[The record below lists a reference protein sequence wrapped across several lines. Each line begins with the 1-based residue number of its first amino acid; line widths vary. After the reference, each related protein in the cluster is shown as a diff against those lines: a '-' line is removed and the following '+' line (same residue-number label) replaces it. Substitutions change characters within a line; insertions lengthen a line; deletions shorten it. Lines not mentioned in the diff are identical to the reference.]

1 MADIDEK
8 GLESEVY
15 DDEYFASGPA
25 EELASTL
32 KSRAED
38 WFDTLTQNNYLEK
51 IKRCWLAYHGAYYDD
66 VRGGHSITFGGEQ
79 GELANLPVNHLRN
92 IAEHILVMVTA
103 NRPSFKARSTNT
115 DYKSIVQTKLAN
127 SLLEYYMREKR
138 LEKYL
143 HRAVNYAV
151 VMGSGYI
158 KMEWN
163 STSSPDGQPYD
174 FNEETQTEIYA
185 GDVEFTNLSPFDVVF
200 DPNKEDV
207 KDLDWVITRTWKN
220 KYDIAKKYPELADKI
235 KKLQVK
241 NQLER
246 FKLLGT
252 KYDKTVDIPVYEFY
266 HRRSES
272 MPDGR
277 YLLYLDDN
285 IVLSDAPMPYR
296 DLPVYRISSSDI
308 LGTPYGYAPMF
319 DLLPIQDAVN
329 SLYSTVLTNQNA
341 FGVQSILS
349 PRGADINAQQLSG
362 GLNFIEY
369 NAQAGKVEPLQLTN
383 TPKEIFD
390 FMRMLIG
397 DMETISGVNSVAR
410 GNPEASLKSGNALA
424 LIQSQS
430 LQFISGLQQQ
440 YVHMIEDVGTGLVN
454 MLKDFATV
462 PRVAAIVGKNNKSE
476 MREFTGEDI
485 STVNRVLVDVG
496 NALSQT
502 TAGRVQMAEQMLQMY
517 GDKLPPEQYISVM
530 ETGKLQHLTSGISDQ
545 LSLISAENERLADG
559 DIEVVAIATD
569 DHSLHIREHRNVL
582 SDPELRQDGDLVQ
595 RVLGH
600 IQEHISLLQETDPN
614 LLAFLQQQP
623 IGPPA
628 GSAVSP
634 ENAAPG
640 QPGPGQ
646 PGMPPS
652 PQEAA
657 QFGAQGGQMPSVAQ
671 PAQAPDGAPVLP
683 TDVDLSSS

>member
-1 MADIDEK
+1 MVNTDVDM
-8 GLESEVY
+8 ESTNY
-15 DDEYFASGPA
+15 DDEYFAGGPA

-32 KSRAED
+32 KNRAND

-51 IKRCWLAYHGAYYDD
+51 IKRCWLSYHGAYYDD
-66 VRGGHSITFGGEQ
+66 LRGGHSITFGGEQ
-79 GELANLPVNHLRN
+79 GELVNFPVNHFRN

-115 DYKSIVQTKLAN
+115 DYKSLVQTKLAN

-143 HRAVNYAV
+143 HRAVNYAI

-163 STSSPDGQPYD
+163 ATTGEIYD

-235 KKLQVK
+235 KQLQVK
-241 NQLER
+241 NNVHNY
-246 FKLLGT
+246 KMLGT
-252 KYDKTVDIPVYEFY
+252 SYDKTTDIPVYEFY
-266 HRRSES
+266 HKRTES

-296 DLPVYRISSSDI
+296 DLPVYRISPSDI

-319 DLLPIQDAVN
+319 DLLPLQDALN

-341 FGVQSILS
+341 FGVQNVLS
-349 PRGADINAQQLSG
+349 PRQADISYKQVTG

-369 NAQAGKVEPLQLTN
+369 NSQVGKPESLNLTN
-383 TPKEIFD
+383 TPAEIFK
-390 FMRMLIG
+390 FMQQIVA

-440 YVHMIEDVGTGLVN
+440 YVHMIEDVGTGLIN
-454 MLKDFATV
+454 MLKDFAAV
-462 PRVAAIVGKNNKSE
+462 PRVAAIVGKNNRSE
-476 MREFTGEDI
+476 MSEFTGDDI
-485 STVNRVLVDVG
+485 STVNRVLVDTG
-496 NALSQT
+496 NPIAST

-517 GDKLPPEQYISVM
+517 GDKLPPEQYINVL
-530 ETGKLQHLTSGISDQ
+530 ETGKLKHLTSGVSDQ
-545 LSLISAENERLADG
+545 LSLISSENEKLAAG
-559 DIEVVAIATD
+559 DVEVLAIATD

-582 SDPELRQDGDLVQ
+582 SDPELRRDPELVQ
-595 RVLGH
+595 RVLEH
-600 IQEHISLLQETDPN
+600 IQEHIQLLRETDPD

-623 IGPPA
+623 LGPPA

-640 QPGPGQ
+640 NPNQANPGL
-646 PGMPPS
+646 PPT
-652 PQEAA
+652 PQQTA
-657 QFGAQGGQMPSVAQ
+657 QFGAQGGQMPSIAQ
-671 PAQAPDGAPVLP
+671 PAQSPTGEPVLAS
-683 TDVDLSSS
+683 DVPLTSGQ